1 MKKALVLLIIVALL
15 VGCRARERD
24 FSQFYSGDN
33 DNVTRLIML
42 DGNSGEM
49 REINNQEEIQ
59 AFFDMLET
67 TAFMMAKD
75 HTPRLG
81 FLYWVDIYEDGE
93 AVLRLTFTEDTAR
106 INGVYYL
113 MDNNVRAELNQLYNS
128 GVRIG
133 SS

>member
-1 MKKALVLLIIVALL
+1 MKKALILLIVVLLLA
-15 VGCRARERD
+15 GCRARERD

-33 DNVTRLIML
+33 NNVTRLIML
-42 DGNSGEM
+42 DGNTGEM
-49 REINNQEEIQ
+49 REVTDQEEIQ

-67 TAFMMAKD
+67 TAFMMQKD
-75 HTPRLG
+75 HTQRLG
-81 FLYWVDIYEDGE
+81 YLYWVDIYEDGQ
-93 AVLRLTFTEDTAR
+93 AVLRITFTEETAR

-113 MDNNVRAELNQLYNS
+113 LDNNVRGELNQLYNS